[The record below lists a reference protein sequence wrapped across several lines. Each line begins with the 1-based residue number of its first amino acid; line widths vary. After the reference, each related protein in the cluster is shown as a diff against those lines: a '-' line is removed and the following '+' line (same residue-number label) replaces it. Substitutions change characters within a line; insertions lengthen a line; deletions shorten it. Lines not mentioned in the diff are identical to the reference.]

1 MDTATR
7 KHTGGPID
15 LNADLG
21 EGVGEEDL
29 VLSTVTSANIACGG
43 HAGDKQTMAATVR
56 QALAHGVRIGAH
68 PSFPDREG
76 FGRRVMTMPRGQLI
90 AVITEQIAVLRA
102 IAGDHGARL
111 QHVKAHGALY
121 NGAVRDPDL
130 ASAIGEA
137 VRAIDPTLIV
147 VGLAGTAM
155 NEVLESMGL
164 RVAAEAFLDRAYTA
178 VGTLVPRDQ
187 DGAVLNDVLT
197 VAARAVQIVR
207 SRHVIAIDGTLVRVH
222 ADTMCLH
229 GDTPHAIKFARA
241 ARKALEDTGITVAAM
256 ETFV

>member
-7 KHTGGPID
+7 KHTGRYID

-21 EGVGEEDL
+21 EGVREEDL
-29 VLSTVTSANIACGG
+29 LLPTVTSVNIACGG

-56 QALAHGVRIGAH
+56 EALAHGVQIGAH

-76 FGRRVMTMPRGQLI
+76 FGRRAMTMPRGQLI
-90 AVITEQIAVLRA
+90 AAITEQIAVLRA
-102 IAGDHGARL
+102 IADNHGARL

-137 VRAIDPTLIV
+137 IRAIDPTLIV

-155 NEVLESMGL
+155 NEVLKSMGL

-178 VGTLVPRDQ
+178 AGTLVPREQ
-187 DGAVLNDVLT
+187 DGAVLNDVSA

-207 SRHVIAIDGTLVRVH
+207 SGRVIAIDGTPVRVQ
-222 ADTMCLH
+222 ADTLCLH
-229 GDTPHAIKFARA
+229 GDTPHAIMFARA
-241 ARKALEDTGITVAAM
+241 ARKALEEAGITVAAM
-256 ETFV
+256 ETFI